1 MLFQSWLPNLKS
13 AVAPRRDR
21 CRPKRRSS
29 LQTAIVRMSESLEDR
44 CLLSFNPVGDYD
56 IGLWA
61 QDLVSGDFNGDG
73 RPDLAAANVDE
84 QTGLGT
90 VSVLLGN
97 GDGTFQAAQTFA
109 TGIYIFNPQYN
120 TQSLQVA
127 DLNDDGNDDLV
138 TLNGSGS
145 WRLLFANGDGTFQP
159 PVSIALSAQITPD
172 DPDQRPRGQG
182 AFAVAIDDFNHDG
195 RLDLVVGG
203 AVKFITTNEVSGSL
217 DFHETHYIN
226 VLLGQGDG
234 TFLRGEVKPSPGR
247 ILSAAGDFT
256 NDGELDILSV
266 FGVFPGNGDGTFQ
279 DYVRTS
285 SVSFGDV
292 SNPLGDFNGDGNLDV
307 LSRRSLTLGNGDG
320 TFQEEEFLGLLGYPR
335 AAGDINADGKLDI
348 VAVQHEFEG
357 DEFNLITTFS
367 ARALLGNGDG
377 SFTAINSDLRTAPG
391 LITFL
396 PPVLADFDGN
406 GFADLGVFEKRFSS
420 GWDDVGFY
428 AGVLIALNDGLWTPP
443 PPTIATSDVSITEGN
458 TGTRS
463 ANIIVTLSAASN
475 EPVTVD
481 FATADGTA
489 AAGSDYQAASGTLTF
504 VPGETSKSI
513 QVLVNGDTVFE
524 PNETFVVN
532 LTNPNGATIG
542 DGQGVGTIVN
552 DDTNQPTLGITDVT
566 KFEGHKGKTS
576 FTFTVRLSAPSTQ
589 TVTVFFATADGTA
602 TVSGRDYTAN
612 SGTLTFQPGQTS
624 KTITVTVRGD
634 KMAELD
640 ETFFVNLSSA
650 TGATIDDGQGVGTIL
665 NDDGG
670 FLALDAA
677 YSDPDLMDVVLTGR
691 KRK

>member
-1 MLFQSWLPNLKS
+1 MSIKSLFAPFASSRVRRRSTRRAPNLF
-13 AVAPRRDR
+13 P
-21 CRPKRRSS
+21 S
-29 LQTAIVRMSESLEDR
+29 LESLEER

-56 IGLWA
+56 VGLWA

-73 RPDLAAANVDE
+73 RPDLAAANYDE
-84 QTGLGT
+84 QTSLGT

-97 GDGTFQAAQTFA
+97 GDGAFQAARTLA
-109 TGIYIFNPQYN
+109 TGIDN

-138 TLNGSGS
+138 ALSGGGS

-172 DPDQRPRGQG
+172 DPDQRLRGQG

-203 AVKFITTNEVSGSL
+203 AVKFITTNAVNGSL
-217 DFHETHYIN
+217 EFHETHYIN
-226 VLLGQGDG
+226 FLLGQGDG

-279 DYVRTS
+279 DFVRTS
-285 SVSFGDV
+285 SVSFG
-292 SNPLGDFNGDGNLDV
+292 PLGDFNGDGNLDV
-307 LSRRSLTLGNGDG
+307 LSGSSLSFGNGDG
-320 TFQEEEFLGLLGYPR
+320 TFQEAEPLGISGFPAVT
-335 AAGDINADGKLDI
+335 AAGDTNSDGKLDVVVVSSNVEDFYI
-348 VAVQHEFEG
+348 
-357 DEFNLITTFS
+357 DEYIPVSTYS
-367 ARALLGNGDG
+367 ARSFLGNGDG
-377 SFTAINSDLRTAPG
+377 SFTAIDSGLRTVSG
-391 LITFL
+391 LVTFT

-406 GFADLGVFEKRFSS
+406 GFADLAVFEKRFSS
-420 GWDDVGFY
+420 EWDDVGFY
-428 AGVLIALNDGLWTPP
+428 GGVLIALNDGLWTPP

-566 KFEGHKGKTS
+566 KNEGNKGKTS

-612 SGTLTFQPGQTS
+612 SGTLTFLPGETS
-624 KTITVTVRGD
+624 KTVTISVRCD
-634 KMAELD
+634 KTAEAD
-640 ETFFVNLSSA
+640 ETFYVNLSSA
-650 TGATIDDGQGVGTIL
+650 QGALIADGQGVGTIL

-670 FLALDAA
+670 FLSLDAA
-677 YSDPDLMDVVLTGR
+677 YSDPDLMDAVLTGR